1 MKTYRP
7 WNFEQTWLL
16 PPSVLDFVPPEAPA
30 HFIRELVRESLDLSE
45 IYGEYTEERGY
56 PPYHPAMM
64 TALILY
70 AYTQGVFSSR
80 KIARACVQR
89 VDFMAVTG
97 LQKPNFRTITKF
109 RARHLAALSGLF
121 VQVLALCR
129 RAGLANLGHVAIDG
143 TKLEANASKHK
154 AMSYARMKQAEKEL
168 EAVVGGWFERAEQE
182 DRQEDEAYGEDH
194 SGDEMPDWVA
204 NKEKRLQKIREA
216 KAALEAEAKQ
226 EAEQRKQIRAQGRKP
241 KHNADGT
248 PGDQS
253 QRNFTDPDS
262 KILKSADGYV
272 QGYNGQLAVDAE
284 HQIIVAHDLTNQQ
297 NDVEMLL
304 PMLAKVKRNTGR
316 QTKEVSADAGYCSE
330 SNLRELIRRRIRG
343 YVATGRQQHAD
354 SSPRGR
360 LGHTPGTAT
369 YEMRLRL
376 SKAGFRSRYRL
387 RKQVVEPVIGQIK
400 AVLGFTRFL
409 LRGIEKV
416 RHEWG
421 LVCMASNLRKLA
433 AAS

>member
-1 MKTYRP
+1 MKTFRP
-7 WNFEQTWLL
+7 WDFEQSWLL

-45 IYGEYTEERGY
+45 IYAEYTEERGY

-70 AYTQGVFSSR
+70 AYSQGVFSSR

-97 LQKPNFRTITKF
+97 LQKPNFRTVTKF

-121 VQVLALCR
+121 VQVLTLCR
-129 RAGLANLGHVAIDG
+129 KAGLAKLGHVAVDG
-143 TKLEANASKHK
+143 TKIEANASKHK
-154 AMSYARMKQAEKEL
+154 AMSYARMKQQEKEL
-168 EAVVGGWFERAEQE
+168 EGVVRGWFEQAEEE
-182 DRQEDEAYGEDH
+182 DRREDETYGEDQ

-216 KAALEAEAKQ
+216 KEALEAEAKQ
-226 EAEQRKQIRAQGRKP
+226 EVAKREEIKARGCKP

-248 PGDQS
+248 PGDKS

-262 KILKSADGYV
+262 KILKTADGYV

-284 HQIIVAHDLTNQQ
+284 HQIIVAHDLSNRQ
-297 NDVEMLL
+297 NDVEMLD
-304 PMLAKVKRNTGR
+304 PMLALVKRNTGR
-316 QTKEVSADAGYCSE
+316 QATEVSADAGYCSE
-330 SNLRELIRRRIRG
+330 SNLRKLNRRHIRG
-343 YVATGRQQHAD
+343 YVATGRQSHRD
-354 SSPRGR
+354 TSPRGR

-369 YEMRLRL
+369 YEMRLRIA
-376 SKAGFRSRYRL
+376 KAGFRSRYRL
-387 RKQVVEPVIGQIK
+387 RKHVVEPVIGQIK
-400 AVLGFTRFL
+400 AALGFTRFL
-409 LRGIEKV
+409 LRGLVKV

-421 LVCMASNLRKLA
+421 LVCMAINLRKLA
-433 AAS
+433 AAT

>member
-1 MKTYRP
+1 M
-7 WNFEQTWLL
+7 
-16 PPSVLDFVPPEAPA
+16 PPDDPA
-30 HFIRELVRESLDLSE
+30 HFIRELVRESLDLSQ
-45 IYGEYTEERGY
+45 IYAEYTEERGY

-70 AYTQGVFSSR
+70 AYSQGVFSSR

-97 LQKPNFRTITKF
+97 LQRPNFRTVTKF

-121 VQVLALCR
+121 VQVLTLCR
-129 RAGLANLGHVAIDG
+129 KAGLAKLGHVAVDG
-143 TKLEANASKHK
+143 TKIEANASKHK
-154 AMSYARMKQAEKEL
+154 AMSYARMKQQEKEL
-168 EAVVGGWFERAEQE
+168 EGVVRGWFEQAEEE
-182 DRQEDEAYGEDH
+182 DRREDETYGEDQ

-216 KAALEAEAKQ
+216 KEALEAEAKQ
-226 EAEQRKQIRAQGRKP
+226 ELAEREKIKARGSKP

-248 PGDQS
+248 PGDKS

-262 KILKSADGYV
+262 KILKTADGYV

-284 HQIIVAHDLTNQQ
+284 HQIIVAHDLSNRQ
-297 NDVEMLL
+297 NDVEMLD
-304 PMLAKVKRNTGR
+304 PILALVKRNTGR
-316 QTKEVSADAGYCSE
+316 QATEVSADAGYCSE
-330 SNLRELIRRRIRG
+330 SNLRRLNRRHIRG
-343 YVATGRQQHAD
+343 YIATGRQSHGD
-354 SSPRGR
+354 TSPRGR
-360 LGHTPGTAT
+360 LGQTPGTAT
-369 YEMRLRL
+369 YEMRLRIA
-376 SKAGFRSRYRL
+376 KAGFRSRYRL
-387 RKQVVEPVIGQIK
+387 RKHVVEPVIGQIK
-400 AVLGFTRFL
+400 AALGFTRFL
-409 LRGIEKV
+409 LRGLDQV

>member
-1 MKTYRP
+1 MKTFRA
-7 WNFEQTWLL
+7 WDFEQSWLL
-16 PPSVLDFVPPEAPA
+16 PPSVLDFVPAEHPA
-30 HFIRELVRESLDLSE
+30 HFIRELVRESLDLGE
-45 IYGEYTEERGY
+45 IYAGYTEERGY

-70 AYTQGVFSSR
+70 AYSQGVFSSR

-97 LQKPNFRTITKF
+97 LQKPNFRTVIKF

-121 VQVLALCR
+121 IQVLTLCR
-129 RAGLANLGHVAIDG
+129 KAGLAKLGHVAIDG
-143 TKLEANASKHK
+143 TKIEANASKHK
-154 AMSYARMKQAEKEL
+154 AMSYGRMKLVEKEL
-168 EAVVGGWFERAEQE
+168 EGVVRGWFENAEEQ
-182 DRQEDEAYGEDH
+182 DQREDEAYGEEH
-194 SGDEMPDWVA
+194 TGDEMPDWVA
-204 NKEKRLQKIREA
+204 NKQKRLQKIREA

-226 EAEQRKQIRAQGRKP
+226 EAKERDEIKARGRKP
-241 KHNADGT
+241 KHSADGT
-248 PGDQS
+248 PGDKS

-284 HQIIVAHDLTNQQ
+284 HQIIVAHDLTNRQ
-297 NDVEMLL
+297 NDVEMLH
-304 PMLAKVKRNTGR
+304 PMLAQVKRNTGR
-316 QTKEVSADAGYCSE
+316 QAKEVSADAGYCSE
-330 SNLRELIRRRIRG
+330 GNLRKLNRRHVRG
-343 YVATGRQQHAD
+343 YIAIGRHRHGD
-354 SSPRGR
+354 TSPRGR
-360 LGHTPGTAT
+360 LGQTPGTAT
-369 YEMRLRL
+369 YEMRLRI

-387 RKQVVEPVIGQIK
+387 RKSVVEPVIGQIK
-400 AVLGFTRFL
+400 AALGFTRFL
-409 LRGIEKV
+409 LRGLEKV